1 MEIVWLGHASIRLK
15 GVDVSL
21 ITDPFPASLGI
32 TMDQEKADIV
42 TVSNAHPNHSNVDGV
57 GGDPRV
63 IDGPGEFEIGG
74 YYITGTATAPKVDE
88 PDPSMVNTIYT
99 IRAEGVTLCHLGNL
113 SHPLAP
119 AQTQQL
125 NDTDVLIV
133 PVGGGCTIEPAAA
146 AELVNAISPRIVIPV
161 DYGTDDVSVDLQPV
175 DTFLGQIGVS
185 EVAPQPRLNVTAT
198 NLPKERR
205 VIVLQRTG

>member
-1 MEIVWLGHASIRLK
+1 MEIAWLGHSSIRLK

-32 TMDQEKADIV
+32 TMAQEKADIV
-42 TVSNAHPNHSNVDGV
+42 TVSNSHPNHSNAEGV

-74 YYITGTATAPKVDE
+74 YYITGTATASRGSEQEASV
-88 PDPSMVNTIYT
+88 VNTIFT
-99 IRAEGVTLCHLGNL
+99 IRAEGVTLCHLGDL
-113 SHPLAP
+113 SQPLSP
-119 AQTQQL
+119 GQTQQL

-133 PVGGGCTIEPAAA
+133 PAGGGCTLEPSAAA
-146 AELVNAISPRIVIPV
+146 NLVNAISPRIVIPV
-161 DYGTDDVSVDLQPV
+161 HYATEEVSADLQSVDV
-175 DTFLGQIGVS
+175 FLGQIGVS

-198 NLPKERR
+198 NLPKEQR
-205 VIVLQRTG
+205 VVVLQRTA